1 MIVYDLN
8 KAVQAKQAKMDRIVQ
23 SRSNDEKRIQALRKE
38 IESLQAK
45 IADKRET
52 LAVRE
57 PAFKKMVEA
66 VDQAKREITPE
77 NLKKI
82 NEFLEKK
89 SAEPISFVMEALIG
103 LLRGMRR
110 ADTKSVELYIKKHEG
125 FMIGVNRLDLKKL
138 NPAHCQEH
146 LDALKKKYNAA
157 LNSEEFAIFLPFRA
171 LLV

>member
-1 MIVYDLN
+1 
-8 KAVQAKQAKMDRIVQ
+8 
-23 SRSNDEKRIQALRKE
+23 
-38 IESLQAK
+38 
-45 IADKRET
+45 
-52 LAVRE
+52 
-57 PAFKKMVEA
+57 MVEA
-66 VDQAKREITPE
+66 VDQAKREITPD

-89 SAEPISFVMEALIG
+89 SAEPVAFVMEALIG

-125 FMIGVNRLDLKKL
+125 FMLGVNRLDLKKL
-138 NPAHCQEH
+138 NPSHCQEH

-171 LLV
+171 LLVQLVCAGLTA